1 MAGALALIE
10 VIDGD
15 LRVLANGEQARG
27 LGAELGESRALL
39 GKLVDDGQRAELLA
53 QLCKLEVG
61 LLQLDQIGTK
71 THAKSP
77 CVGTHH
83 CVGSGLTY
91 TCSAGTP
98 NETQTSAKIE
108 QNGCSERS
116 WPKVTTPIPL
126 RERSWAR

>member
-10 VIDGD
+10 IIDRD
-15 LRVLANGEQARG
+15 LRVLANGEQACG

-39 GKLVDDGQRAELLA
+39 GKLVDDGQRAELLT

-83 CVGSGLTY
+83 CVGSDQI
-91 TCSAGTP
+91 GTK
-98 NETQTSAKIE
+98 THAKSPCV
-108 QNGCSERS
+108 GTHHC
-116 WPKVTTPIPL
+116 V
-126 RERSWAR
+126 ARGWT